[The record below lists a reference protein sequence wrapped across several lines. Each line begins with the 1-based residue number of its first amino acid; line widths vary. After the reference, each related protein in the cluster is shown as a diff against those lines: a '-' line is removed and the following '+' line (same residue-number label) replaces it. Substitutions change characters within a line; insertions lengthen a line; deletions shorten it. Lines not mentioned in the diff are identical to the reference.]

1 MAREIRRRLNPSPAM
16 LGFLLLD
23 VSTPRSYIL
32 HIGNAPE
39 RRHMKA
45 ERMRI
50 GKYRFAFI
58 YLTRLEK
65 LIFNLPFQKRRENLL
80 KSGSYRVSSILWV
93 GCRNRGADMIL
104 LPNRPGSKSTSE
116 K

>member
-1 MAREIRRRLNPSPAM
+1 
-16 LGFLLLD
+16 
-23 VSTPRSYIL
+23 
-32 HIGNAPE
+32 
-39 RRHMKA
+39 MKA

-50 GKYRFAFI
+50 GKFRFAFI
-58 YLTRLEK
+58 YLTKLEK

-80 KSGSYRVSSILWV
+80 KSGSYRISRILWI

-104 LPNRPGSKSTSE
+104 LPNRLDSQSTSE